1 LAFQPAE
8 GRPQPRGSI
17 QNQPYQELLRDL
29 PVIENVDLFNKVD
42 DIRFLELLDQEGLFG
57 DGMGG
62 ANQ

>member
-1 LAFQPAE
+1 VT
-8 GRPQPRGSI
+8 RSI
-17 QNQPYQELLRDL
+17 QNQPYQDLLRDL

-62 ANQ
+62 SNQ